1 MEGKSTIPYET
12 LSPLGNNPGLAGT
25 MLFLIFFL
33 SCKPD
38 TSKIQISHSEVITMD
53 ISNSVFTNPG
63 TIQLV
68 ESDSGNIL
76 FLFNGIKKSLQFFEF
91 PKGKLLHEIDVPME
105 GPDNLRGSTGGTL
118 LAKDSIF
125 FTFSPPAI
133 GLMNFDGKLLFKK
146 EIEDERLNIP
156 LLEAN
161 QKRPLFQHQNT
172 IFGAQPHFTDH
183 HRMNAEEIFDHPLIY
198 SFDLD
203 ADSLRWYEVY
213 YPPDYWQNGKRRA
226 DFSWAKRKK
235 KLYLAPI
242 YHDEIQVFD
251 MHSGEIVMRKP
262 VSSPGISSFQ
272 VNNSL
277 PSSTAEADL
286 ARLIHDRY
294 GTLLYDR
301 YRDVFYRF
309 FFPGFEPGE
318 KLSAEDLS
326 NLNWSRPYTGITVID
341 NELNVLGHHLFD
353 SYEVYGHANHFV
365 GKDGLYVS
373 INNEFHPDF
382 DESQLRYR
390 VVQFDLEK

>member
-1 MEGKSTIPYET
+1 MDRKINFGFSNINIFWVFFIITSFGCKS
-12 LSPLGNNPGLAGT
+12 S
-25 MLFLIFFL
+25 
-33 SCKPD
+33 
-38 TSKIQISHSEVITMD
+38 SKNESIELRSVEKISIE
-53 ISNSVFTNPG
+53 ISDSIFTNPG
-63 TIQLV
+63 KVQLV
-68 ESDSGNIL
+68 DTDSGKVL
-76 FLFNGIKKSLQFFEF
+76 FFFNGIKKSLQFLEF
-91 PKGKLLHEIDVPME
+91 PEGKLLHEIPVPLE

-146 EIEDERLNIP
+146 EIKDERLSIP

-161 QKRPLFQHQNT
+161 QKRPLFQHQNS

-183 HRMNAEEIFDHPLIY
+183 HKMHAEAIFDHPLIY
-198 SFDLD
+198 SYDMD
-203 ADSLRWYEVY
+203 ADSFRWYEVY
-213 YPPDYWQNGKRRA
+213 YPPDYWQSGKRKA
-226 DFSWAKRKK
+226 DFSWGKRKD
-235 KLYLAPI
+235 KLYLAPL

-272 VNNSL
+272 VINSL
-277 PSSTAEADL
+277 PSSAAEADM

-294 GTLLYDR
+294 GTLLYDP

-318 KLSAEDLS
+318 DLSAENIS
-326 NLNWSRPYTGITVID
+326 NLNWSRPYTGITVFD

-365 GKDGLYVS
+365 GKEGLYVS
-373 INNEFHPDF
+373 INNEFHSDF
-382 DESQLRYR
+382 DESQLRYK